1 MKTKKIYIIRHGQ
14 TDYNKQNIVQGRG
27 INSSLNELGR
37 SQAKAFHNHYKNE
50 GFDIIY
56 ISTLKR
62 TSESVAP
69 FLEEGVPHM
78 KLTGLDEISWGVY
91 EGKEANYEEK
101 VFFKDLT
108 SKWASGET
116 SLALEEGESPED
128 VAFRQQSVIEKI
140 RNAEEETILVC
151 MHGRA
156 LRVFLTQLLEL
167 PIARM
172 DQFEHTNLGLYVVE
186 YANNKFSLLEKNKIG
201 HLNGITQTS

>member
-14 TDYNKQNIVQGRG
+14 TDYNQRSIVQGRG
-27 INSSLNELGR
+27 INSSLNELGQ
-37 SQAKAFHNHYKNE
+37 SQANAFYNHYKSV

-62 TSESVAP
+62 TAESVTP
-69 FLEEGVPHM
+69 FLEKGVPHI
-78 KLTGLDEISWGVY
+78 KLEGLDEISWGVY

-101 VFFKDLT
+101 AFFKELT

-128 VAFRQQSVIEKI
+128 VANRQQFVIEKI
-140 RNAEEETILVC
+140 KNAKEDKILIC

-156 LRVFLTQLLEL
+156 LRVFLTQLLKL
-167 PIARM
+167 PIASM
-172 DQFEHTNLGLYVVE
+172 DQFEHSNLGLYVLE
-186 YANNKFSLLEKNKIG
+186 YADNTFSLLAKNKVD
-201 HLNGITQTS
+201 HLQNIN

>member
-1 MKTKKIYIIRHGQ
+1 M
-14 TDYNKQNIVQGRG
+14 QGRG
-27 INSSLNELGR
+27 INSSLNELGKN
-37 SQAKAFHNHYKNE
+37 QALAFYRHYKNT

-62 TSESVAP
+62 TAESVAP
-69 FLEEGVPHM
+69 FLEEGVPHK
-78 KLTGLDEISWGVY
+78 KLEGLDEISWGVY

-108 SKWASGET
+108 NKWASGDT

-128 VAFRQQSVIEKI
+128 VAKRQQPVIEKI
-140 RNAEEETILVC
+140 RNAKEETILIC

-167 PIARM
+167 PLASM
-172 DQFEHTNLGLYVVE
+172 DQFEHANLGLYVLE
-186 YANNKFSLLEKNKIG
+186 YTNNKFILLEKNKVD
-201 HLNGITQTS
+201 HLNEVNQTSKL